1 MKAEDRFFPESR
13 PHIGDTEPLRRT
25 LSADREMNFL
35 LRHEPVSTCDIDI
48 WVDDTSEDRI
58 RCEAALADLQA
69 EWGRSEE
76 DWGPVV
82 EEAPGWLDFQPTLC
96 LNSPHGAIDV
106 FGTVAGLGPC
116 AESRARAVT
125 GATAGGSSHVA
136 IPDEDTL
143 RCQMALPESQ
153 PKLDRIAAL
162 RRLLEE
168 G

>member
-1 MKAEDRFFPESR
+1 MNVDRILETLNRFGVDYLL
-13 PHIGDTEPLRRT
+13 IGG
-25 LSADREMNFL
+25 MNFL
-35 LRHEPVSTCDIDI
+35 LRHEPVSTYDIDV
-48 WVDDTSEDRI
+48 WVEDTSENRI

-82 EEAPGWLDFQPTLC
+82 EKAPGWLDFQPIFC

-106 FGTVAGLGPC
+106 FRTVAGLGPW

-125 GATAGGSSHVA
+125 GVTAGGSSYVA
-136 IPDEDTL
+136 IPDEDML

-153 PKLDRIAAL
+153 RKLDRVAAL

-168 G
+168 SQE